1 MTFLA
6 HLICIYLLGVVGKLT
21 WMLAWGRTKL
31 PNGLTRPFR
40 QHEYVYLPLEWP
52 VDTLAWIVE
61 LFR

>member
-1 MTFLA
+1 
-6 HLICIYLLGVVGKLT
+6 
-21 WMLAWGRTKL
+21 MLAWGRTKL

-40 QHEYVYLPLEWP
+40 QHEYMKKPLEWP